1 MAVDKKSFVLY
12 SDLIH
17 TIRKMP
23 PQKAGELFLHIL
35 EYVNDE
41 NPETDDLIINLTFEP
56 IKQSLKRDLV
66 RYENKKKQ
74 WSEAGKASA
83 EAKKEKRSSNST
95 DVNERSK
102 RSTVSTV
109 SVNDS
114 VSVNVN
120 DNVLSKD
127 NIKTKTKVLEFIELS
142 NSEIESIKMKY
153 GDEAYNFCIE
163 TLNNYKGSS
172 GKKYKSDYHTI
183 CGWVMTKF
191 NEFKKQNQNG
201 TKHESPTE
209 YAERMYKTTLGYSP
223 SEVRT
228 ED

>member
-23 PQKAGELFLHIL
+23 QQKAGELFLHIL

-74 WSEAGKASA
+74 WSKAGKASA
-83 EAKKEKRSSNST
+83 EAKKEKRSTNST
-95 DVNERSK
+95 NVNERSK

-127 NIKTKTKVLEFIELS
+127 NIKTKIKVLEFIELS

-153 GDEAYNFCIE
+153 GDKAYNFCIAK
-163 TLNNYKGSS
+163 LNSYKGST

-183 CGWVMTKF
+183 IGWVMDEF
-191 NEFKKQNQNG
+191 NKLKKENNG
-201 TKHESPTE
+201 KSNWSLDEHI
-209 YAERMYKTTLGYSP
+209 RNI
-223 SEVRT
+223 
-228 ED
+228 